1 MKELATFAV
10 EAKRVKREEDMD
22 RNVEVDTANVVEKIE
37 DSSSE
42 EELEVMISDNDEPDF
57 DQHALLN
64 YRKRI
69 YADLWN

>member
-37 DSSSE
+37 DSSTE
-42 EELEVMISDNDEPDF
+42 EELEVMIYTENGHTISQNSLSVYF
-57 DQHALLN
+57 S
-64 YRKRI
+64 YTCS
-69 YADLWN
+69 